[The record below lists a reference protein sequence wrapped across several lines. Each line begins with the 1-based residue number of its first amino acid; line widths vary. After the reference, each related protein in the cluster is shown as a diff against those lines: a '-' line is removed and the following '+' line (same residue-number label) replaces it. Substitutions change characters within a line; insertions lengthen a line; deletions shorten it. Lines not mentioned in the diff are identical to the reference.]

1 MKYPETKKAYCP
13 KCKKHT
19 VHSVSIYKKSPQR
32 EVAQGARRYNRK
44 KRGYGSQ
51 PKPIARKTA
60 KLNKRTTPLLKCK
73 DCNYKYYG
81 KSMRLKKFE
90 LTRVTN

>member
-1 MKYPETKKAYCP
+1 MKYPDTKKAYCP

-19 VHSVSIYKKSPQR
+19 IHAVSIYKKNPQN
-32 EVAQGARRYNRK
+32 EMHSGARRYNRK

-51 PKPIARKTA
+51 PKPIARRTA
-60 KLNKRTTPLLKCK
+60 KLNKRTLPMLKCK
-73 DCNYKYYG
+73 ECNNRIHG

-90 LTRVTN
+90 LTRVT